1 MAGGLVDAHAGET
14 CYADMEPVTE
24 CAEGVG
30 GDTGAGGDSN
40 ASGEGS
46 GTTTSGTWANI

>member
-1 MAGGLVDAHAGET
+1 MVDAHAGET